1 MRWSDRRGGEGREDA
16 AAVDKPLRQ
25 THEKQGLGVLGEEL
39 CLLAERLRPAAVV
52 CAGSDQADAENGLI
66 GGHFVSVVRE
76 TREGLQY
83 FRFGVRDVEHGHGHW
98 HDAAE
103 RRVAE
108 LKGDDSIH

>member
-1 MRWSDRRGGEGREDA
+1 MQQ
-16 AAVDKPLRQ
+16 PLCQ
-25 THEKQGLGVLGEEL
+25 TDEEKRLRILGKEL
-39 CLLAERLRPAAVV
+39 SLLAQRLRPAAVV
-52 CAGSDQADAENGLI
+52 CAGSDKTDAENGLI

-76 TREGLQY
+76 TREGLQH